1 MYSKDKNA
9 GGPWTAAPASKHAV
23 MYTASSA
30 AGKAPNSTWRAAGQ
44 HYAAFWLV
52 TQHGV
57 RPSLAGTV
65 AELAGLR
72 GVR

>member
-9 GGPWTAAPASKHAV
+9 GGPWTAAPASKDAV

-30 AGKAPNSTWRAAGQ
+30 AGKAPNSTWQAANQ
-44 HYAAFWLV
+44 HFAAFWLV
-52 TQHGV
+52 ARHGV
-57 RPSLAGTV
+57 RPTLAGTV

-72 GVR
+72 GGR